1 MQSVSVEGLTRE
13 QIERV
18 QRYVDAI
25 RRPRQ
30 SREEA
35 QATLS
40 ELVGQLQPPFMPEND
55 SDVLVAE
62 AIREVRGR

>member
-25 RRPRQ
+25 RHPRQ

-40 ELVGQLQPPFMPEND
+40 ELVGQLQPPFMQEND
-55 SDVLVAE
+55 IDVLVAE